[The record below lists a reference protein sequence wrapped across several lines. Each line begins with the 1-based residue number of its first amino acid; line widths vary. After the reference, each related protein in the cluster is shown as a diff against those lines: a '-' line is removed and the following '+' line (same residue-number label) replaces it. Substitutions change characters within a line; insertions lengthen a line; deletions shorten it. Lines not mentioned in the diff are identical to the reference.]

1 MRNMKRVL
9 SMILVVAL
17 TLSLCLPIVHA
28 EDNSIKVMLNG
39 TYVDFDVEPQL
50 INDRTMV
57 PFRAIFEAMGATVQ
71 WDQDLWQAT
80 GEKDGKKVSM
90 IIDST
95 EVVVTNNGEEK
106 IISIDQAP
114 TLVDGR
120 TLVPVRFVAQAFDKI
135 VAWDNDERTV
145 IIFDL
150 EYFVERLQEKAP
162 NFYEYMSTANSI
174 PENFKTNDDFE
185 LSIKAKDTQLDESGY
200 INVEGNLESIFNK
213 TDAYMGLETAIEA
226 YNVEFDKETAKKE
239 QIDVTLDMYFKDN
252 NMIMKT
258 NLLELM
264 DSDELEYNGKTYSI
278 KKDGIVIDLSQLG
291 VEGVS
296 TFEDIMNLTK
306 TSYDIDEIS
315 NLINQELYNVDV
327 TVQDAKDIITMYDI
341 MLDLVTDDKFVK
353 KELSNQTMYTW
364 TIDKADIVALV
375 IKVLTTGSEIT
386 EEINAEYV
394 KVLNDL
400 VKDFEMVTKLYVK
413 DNVPVK
419 AILDFN
425 FEIAEDEI
433 AFDME
438 MNWNE
443 EVTNINK
450 GTIKINHPNYENAF
464 DMVKYMQEQE
474 AMYEEAQKRYEL
486 SWVQDSV
493 TIYVMNEVANNQGK
507 TVEQVIAEIYNE
519 NGWTEDAK
527 EKLDLEDEIDL
538 SKYTLTKNGVV
549 ELI

>member
-1 MRNMKRVL
+1 MKNMKRVL

-174 PENFKTNDDFE
+174 HQNPLILISLFS
-185 LSIKAKDTQLDESGY
+185 LSYYYL
-200 INVEGNLESIFNK
+200 
-213 TDAYMGLETAIEA
+213 
-226 YNVEFDKETAKKE
+226 
-239 QIDVTLDMYFKDN
+239 
-252 NMIMKT
+252 
-258 NLLELM
+258 
-264 DSDELEYNGKTYSI
+264 
-278 KKDGIVIDLSQLG
+278 
-291 VEGVS
+291 
-296 TFEDIMNLTK
+296 
-306 TSYDIDEIS
+306 
-315 NLINQELYNVDV
+315 
-327 TVQDAKDIITMYDI
+327 
-341 MLDLVTDDKFVK
+341 
-353 KELSNQTMYTW
+353 
-364 TIDKADIVALV
+364 
-375 IKVLTTGSEIT
+375 
-386 EEINAEYV
+386 
-394 KVLNDL
+394 
-400 VKDFEMVTKLYVK
+400 
-413 DNVPVK
+413 
-419 AILDFN
+419 
-425 FEIAEDEI
+425 
-433 AFDME
+433 
-438 MNWNE
+438 
-443 EVTNINK
+443 
-450 GTIKINHPNYENAF
+450 
-464 DMVKYMQEQE
+464 
-474 AMYEEAQKRYEL
+474 
-486 SWVQDSV
+486 
-493 TIYVMNEVANNQGK
+493 
-507 TVEQVIAEIYNE
+507 
-519 NGWTEDAK
+519 
-527 EKLDLEDEIDL
+527 
-538 SKYTLTKNGVV
+538 
-549 ELI
+549 